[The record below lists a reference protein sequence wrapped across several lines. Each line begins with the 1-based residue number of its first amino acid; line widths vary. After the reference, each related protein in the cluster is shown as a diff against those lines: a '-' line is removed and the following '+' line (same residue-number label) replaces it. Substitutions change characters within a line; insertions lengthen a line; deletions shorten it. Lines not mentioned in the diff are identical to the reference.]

1 MLESVAESRCKNPV
15 MLGGDIH
22 AFIVADQ
29 RIVSHSSD
37 SPIIASEIVTTS
49 ITSGPPPQKV
59 IDAYNQPDMSD
70 VFFASGA
77 YRGYA
82 RLTLTPAILEAELIG
97 YASVREPE
105 ASAQSLARFV
115 IEDGRPGLQ
124 RA

>member
-1 MLESVAESRCKNPV
+1 

-29 RIVSHSSD
+29 RIVSHD
-37 SPIIASEIVTTS
+37 TGSPLIASEIVTTS

-59 IDAYNQPDMSD
+59 MEVYNRPDATD
-70 VFFASGA
+70 VLFASGA

-82 RLTLTPAILEAELIG
+82 RLTLTPARLEAELIG

-105 ASAQSLARFV
+105 ATAQSLARFA

>member
-1 MLESVAESRCKNPV
+1 

-29 RIVSHSSD
+29 RLVSHDND
-37 SPIIASEIVTTS
+37 SPLIASEIVTTS

-59 IDAYNQPDMSD
+59 IDAYNRPEASD
-70 VFFASGA
+70 VFFADGA

-82 RLTLTPAILEAELIG
+82 RLTLTPARLEAELIS

-105 ASAQSLARFV
+105 AVAQSLARFV
-115 IEDGRPGLQ
+115 IEDSRPGLQ